1 VCQSVRR
8 WRLLICVAVLV
19 FAAALGAA
27 PAMAAS
33 GGVRIA
39 SVTRDR
45 VTLPLTLRG
54 PWRFQMVGLRWR
66 GSGQV
71 ELRAARGHTWT
82 RWVPG
87 SQEAPAWVG
96 AADRVQLRRSGGGPV
111 HRLRV
116 SFIDTPTQRP
126 AAGRG
131 LMPAR
136 ALRPTIITRAGWGA
150 NESLRRAPPEYAPA
164 LKMVFVHH
172 TDTASVYPCSDSA
185 RIVRGIYAYHV
196 LANGWNDIGYN
207 FLIDRCGHVFE
218 GRYGGITRPVVGAH
232 ARGFNTGSAGIAM
245 IGTFTST
252 PPTRAARRSLRE
264 LIAWRLDI
272 AHVDPTSKVLMTT
285 ATGNERFPPGTRLWL
300 RAVSGHRDTGA
311 TTCPGA
317 ALYRLLP
324 RIAASARRI
333 GLPKIFDPRVKGSLR
348 RLGQDGVA
356 PIRFRATLSAAAD
369 WTLTVRGPDGVV
381 ATHNGHGSAVDWTWP
396 GAVPL
401 LPGGAYRWSLATA
414 GARPVHLPLGSL
426 PDWGVAGVPVAVS
439 GDIASGGVSSLLA
452 SDGDVLVTGGTPSQ
466 LVTTDQVGLTQAQF
480 ASATMVGASLRTA
493 AGDQVVTIE
502 LWDYAA
508 NDWVTAGT
516 CRAVA
521 DKRCDVL
528 IPASQGQFGRW
539 LPGAGATEM
548 RVRYT
553 APGPMSVDRAR
564 SSAMG

>member
-1 VCQSVRR
+1 VIVS
-8 WRLLICVAVLV
+8 
-19 FAAALGAA
+19 AAAVGAV
-27 PAMAAS
+27 PSMAAS

-39 SVTRDR
+39 NVTRHR
-45 VTLPLTLRG
+45 VSLPLTLQA

-71 ELRAARGHTWT
+71 EVRAALGRTWT
-82 RWVPG
+82 RWLPG

-96 AADRVQLRRSGGGPV
+96 AADRVQLRRSGAGPV

-116 SFIDTPTQRP
+116 SFIDTPPQP
-126 AAGRG
+126 AAGHG
-131 LMPAR
+131 LMPATT
-136 ALRPTIITRAGWGA
+136 LRPAIIRRAGWGA

-207 FLIDRCGHVFE
+207 FLIDRCGRVFE

-252 PPTRAARRSLRE
+252 PPTRAARRALRE
-264 LIAWRLDI
+264 LIAWRLDL

-285 ATGNERFPPGTRLWL
+285 TTGNERFPPGTRLRL

-311 TTCPGA
+311 TSCPGA

-324 RIAASARRI
+324 RIAASVRRI

-356 PIRFRATLSAAAD
+356 PIRFRATLSEAAG
-369 WTLTVRGPDGVV
+369 WTLIVRGPDGVV
-381 ATHNGHGSAVDWTWP
+381 ATHDGHGDAVDWTWP

-401 LPGGAYRWSLATA
+401 LPGGAYRWTLATA
-414 GARPVHLPLGSL
+414 GARPVRLALGTL
-426 PDWGVAGVPVAVS
+426 PDWSLAGIPVAAS
-439 GDIASGGVSSLLA
+439 GDVTSGGVSDLLA

-466 LVTTDQVGLTQAQF
+466 LVTTDRVDLTAAQF
-480 ASATMVGASLRTA
+480 AAATMVGASLRTA
-493 AGDQVVTIE
+493 AGDQVVAIE
-502 LWDYAA
+502 LWDYATSSWIA
-508 NDWVTAGT
+508 AGS

-521 DKRCDVL
+521 DHRCDVL
-528 IPASQGQFGRW
+528 IAASQRQFGQW
-539 LPGAGATEM
+539 LSGASAVEM

-553 APGPMSVDRAR
+553 AAGPMTIDRAR
-564 SSAMG
+564 STVMG

>member
-1 VCQSVRR
+1 VCQSLRR
-8 WRLLICVAVLV
+8 WRALVCAAVIVSAAVL
-19 FAAALGAA
+19 GTA

-39 SVTRDR
+39 NVTRQR
-45 VTLPLTLRG
+45 VSSPLTLHG
-54 PWRFQMVGLRWR
+54 PWRFQMIGLRWR

-71 ELRAARGHTWT
+71 ELRAALGRAWT
-82 RWVPG
+82 RWLPG

-96 AADRVQLRRSGGGPV
+96 AADRVQLRRAGPGPV

-116 SFIDTPTQRP
+116 SFIDTPPQP
-126 AAGRG
+126 AAGHRP
-131 LMPAR
+131 MPAT
-136 ALRPTIITRAGWGA
+136 ALRPAIVTRAGWGA
-150 NESLRRAPPEYAPA
+150 NEALRRGPPEYAPA

-218 GRYGGITRPVVGAH
+218 GRYGGVTKPVVGAH

-252 PPTRAARRSLRE
+252 PPTRPARRSLRE
-264 LIAWRLDI
+264 LIAWRLDL
-272 AHVDPTSKVLMTT
+272 AHVDPTAKVLMTT
-285 ATGNERFPPGTRLWL
+285 ATGNERFPPGTRLRL

-311 TTCPGA
+311 TSCPGA
-317 ALYRLLP
+317 ALYRRLP

-333 GLPKIFDPRVKGSLR
+333 GLPKIFHPRVKGSLK

-381 ATHNGHGSAVDWTWP
+381 ATHNGHGDAVDWTWP
-396 GAVPL
+396 GTVSL
-401 LPGGAYRWSLATA
+401 LPGGAYRWTLATR
-414 GARPVHLPLGSL
+414 GARPVRLPLGSL
-426 PDWGVAGVPVAVS
+426 PDWGVAGLPVAVS
-439 GDIASGGVSSLLA
+439 GDIASGGVADLLA
-452 SDGDVLVTGGTPSQ
+452 SDGQVLVTGGAPSQ
-466 LVTTDQVGLTQAQF
+466 FVTIDQVDLIQAQF
-480 ASATMVGASLRTA
+480 AAATVVGASLRTV
-493 AGDQVVTIE
+493 AGDQLVTIE
-502 LWDYAA
+502 LWDYAVSS
-508 NDWVTAGT
+508 WVRAGT
-516 CRAVA
+516 CRALA
-521 DKRCDVL
+521 DHRCEVSM
-528 IPASQGQFGRW
+528 PVSQGQFGQWR
-539 LPGAGATEM
+539 PGASAIEM

-553 APGPMSVDRAR
+553 AAGPMTADRAR
-564 SSAMG
+564 SGAMG

>member
-1 VCQSVRR
+1 MCQSVRR
-8 WRLLICVAVLV
+8 WRLLICAAVIV
-19 FAAALGAA
+19 FAAVLGTA
-27 PAMAAS
+27 PAMAAA
-33 GGVRIA
+33 GGVRIEN
-39 SVTRDR
+39 VTRHR
-45 VTLPLTLRG
+45 VSLPLTLRG

-71 ELRAARGHTWT
+71 EVRAALGRTWT
-82 RWVPG
+82 RWLPG

-96 AADRVQLRRSGGGPV
+96 AADRVQLRRSGAGPV

-116 SFIDTPTQRP
+116 SFIDTPPQL
-126 AAGRG
+126 AAGHG
-131 LMPAR
+131 LMPATT
-136 ALRPTIITRAGWGA
+136 LRPAIITRAGWGA
-150 NESLRRAPPEYAPA
+150 NESLRRGPPEYAPA

-264 LIAWRLDI
+264 LIAWRLDL

-285 ATGNERFPPGTRLWL
+285 ATGNERFPPGTRLRL

-311 TTCPGA
+311 TSCPGA

-324 RIAASARRI
+324 RIAASARSI
-333 GLPKIFDPRVKGSLR
+333 GLPKIFNPRVKGSLR

-356 PIRFRATLSAAAD
+356 PIRFRATLSQTAD

-381 ATHNGHGSAVDWTWP
+381 VTHDGHGDAVDWTWP

-401 LPGGAYRWSLATA
+401 LPGGAYRWTLTTA
-414 GARPVHLPLGSL
+414 DARPVRLALGTL
-426 PDWGVAGVPVAVS
+426 ADWTVAGAPVAVS
-439 GDIASGGVSSLLA
+439 GDIASGGVADLLA
-452 SDGDVLVTGGTPSQ
+452 SDGDVLVTGGAPSQ
-466 LVTTDQVGLTQAQF
+466 FVTTDHVDLTQAQF
-480 ASATMVGASLRTA
+480 AAATMVGASLRTV

-502 LWDYAA
+502 LWDYATSSWIA
-508 NDWVTAGT
+508 AGS

-521 DKRCDVL
+521 DHRCEVL
-528 IPASQGQFGRW
+528 MPASPGQFGQW
-539 LPGAGATEM
+539 LPGASATEM

-553 APGPMSVDRAR
+553 ADGPMTVDRAR
-564 SSAMG
+564 STAMG